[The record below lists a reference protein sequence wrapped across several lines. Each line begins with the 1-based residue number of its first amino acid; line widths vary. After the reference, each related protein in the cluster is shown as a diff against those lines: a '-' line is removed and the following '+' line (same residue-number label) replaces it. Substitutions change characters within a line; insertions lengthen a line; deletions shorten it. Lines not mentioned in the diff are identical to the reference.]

1 MFRPQRAGRRI
12 SMLLV
17 VALLGL
23 GAVWGGV
30 AVAST
35 IGGGGIDPGGDPG
48 GAGTI
53 PAGTVPGGGP
63 PITPPVVTA
72 PGGGLGGGGVIIPD
86 ADVSVTKTDAPDP
99 VAPGGN
105 ITYTLNVGNAG
116 GDQADGL
123 TLSDT
128 LGASTSF
135 VSLTQNSGPG
145 FGCTTPA
152 VGATGTVTC
161 TLGSLAVGG
170 TASFSLVV
178 NVSAATAA
186 GTVITN
192 TANDDTSGTIDPNPA
207 NNVSSASTTVASP
220 VADLAVT
227 KTAPPSATDGTDIPY
242 GIAVKN
248 NGPATADSVTL
259 TDTVPTH
266 TTFQSATPTAGACS
280 ATTTVTCNLGSIAS
294 GATVNVP
301 LVAKLDL
308 TTAGGTVVTNTA
320 SASSPTSDSNSANNS
335 ATADTTAVAALQS
348 ITVTP
353 ANKTLAP
360 GMTQQYTAKGNY
372 SDASAQDLT
381 GTANWSSTAPG
392 IAGVNA
398 SGLAQA
404 TAPGTTTVAA
414 SVGPVS
420 GNQSLKVSPL
430 RLITVRPLLSVLR
443 TGGTRALTATGRFAN
458 GVTATLNDQVT
469 WSSTNPGVA
478 GVSPQGIVT
487 PGSPGVTLIV
497 ARFGNTFSSP
507 ALVLVL

>member
-1 MFRPQRAGRRI
+1 MRKPRRAGRRI

-35 IGGGGIDPGGDPG
+35 IGGGGIGPGGDPG

-53 PAGTVPGGGP
+53 PAGTVPGGGV
-63 PITPPVVTA
+63 PITP
-72 PGGGLGGGGVIIPD
+72 PGGGLGGGGIGVIIPD

-128 LGASTSF
+128 LAASTTF

-152 VGATGTVTC
+152 VGATGAVTC

-170 TASFSLVV
+170 TASFSLVA

-192 TANDDTSGTIDPNPA
+192 TASDDTSGTIDPNPA
-207 NNVSSASTTVASP
+207 NNVSSASTTVSSP
-220 VADLAVT
+220 TADLAVT

-266 TTFQSATPTAGACS
+266 TTLQSVTPTAGVCS

-294 GATVNVP
+294 GATVNVA
-301 LVAKLDL
+301 LVAKVDL

-320 SASSPTSDSNSANNS
+320 SASSPTSDPNAANNS
-335 ATADTTAVAALQS
+335 ASATTNAVAALQS
-348 ITVTP
+348 IAVSP
-353 ANKTLAP
+353 ANTTIAP
-360 GMTQQYTAKGNY
+360 GMTQQYAATGTY
-372 SDASAQDLT
+372 SDNSTQDLT
-381 GTANWSSTAPG
+381 ASSAWTSSS
-392 IAGVNA
+392 AGVA
-398 SGLAQA
+398 SVSPSGLVTA
-404 TAPGTTTVAA
+404 TAPGTTNVSA
-414 SVGPVS
+414 SNS
-420 GNQSLKVSPL
+420 GKAGATGLHVSPL
-430 RLITVRPLLSVLR
+430 RLITVRPLLSILR
-443 TGGTRALTATGRFAN
+443 TGGTRTLTATGRFAN
-458 GVTATLNDQVT
+458 GVTATLNDQAA

-478 GVSPQGIVT
+478 GVSPQGVVT
-487 PGSPGVTLIV
+487 SSSPGVTIIV
-497 ARFGNTFSSP
+497 ARFGNTFTIP
-507 ALVLVL
+507 ALVLVR